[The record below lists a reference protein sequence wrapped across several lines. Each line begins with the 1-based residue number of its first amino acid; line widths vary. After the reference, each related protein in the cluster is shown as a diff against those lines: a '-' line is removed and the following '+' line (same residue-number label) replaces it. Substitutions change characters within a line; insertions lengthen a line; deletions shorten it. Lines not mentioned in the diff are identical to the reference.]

1 MSQNQKV
8 VDLRTAT
15 RVPAATKP
23 EPAFETTLAET
34 LAVRKFIELGISD
47 LRQQLEQAARD
58 TDLGRHGTSKKLF
71 NAQKANAVV
80 ITAWLTSA
88 LMMVDGMLA
97 EAAARTNSTLA
108 QEIKN
113 EAPAA

>member
-1 MSQNQKV
+1 MNKI

-15 RVPAATKP
+15 RVPAAAHR

-34 LAVRKFIELGISD
+34 LAVRKFIEMGLSD
-47 LRQQLEQAARD
+47 LRFQIEAAAKDGTPRRLFLQQK
-58 TDLGRHGTSKKLF
+58 S
-71 NAQKANAVV
+71 NATV

-97 EAAARTNSTLA
+97 EAAARSTNTLA
-108 QEIKN
+108 DEIKN
-113 EAPAA
+113 AAPAA